1 MGCSAR
7 LHPHD
12 NPLKNTKASG
22 HPPRPDG
29 LDHSRAKAIRRK
41 KSIKRPYIILSIVD
55 RGERRSREPKQNL
68 NYTIQLYLSKKAY
81 YITSHLGL
89 RPFIIP
95 ITPGAQFLSPK
106 DKILSWQ
113 VEKFLV

>member
-29 LDHSRAKAIRRK
+29 LEHSRAKAIRRTNI
-41 KSIKRPYIILSIVD
+41 IKRPYIILSIVD
-55 RGERRSREPKQNL
+55 RGERRSREPKQNS
-68 NYTIQLYLSKKAY
+68 NYTIQLYQSKKAY
-81 YITSHLGL
+81 IKKAYITI
-89 RPFIIP
+89 PFGA
-95 ITPGAQFLSPK
+95 TPLYNTHNPPRAIFESQR
-106 DKILSWQ
+106 
-113 VEKFLV
+113 

>member
-29 LDHSRAKAIRRK
+29 LEHSRAKAIRRK
-41 KSIKRPYIILSIVD
+41 KPIKRPYIILSIVD
-55 RGERRSREPKQNL
+55 KGERRSREPKQNS
-68 NYTIQLYLSKKAY
+68 NYTI
-81 YITSHLGL
+81 
-89 RPFIIP
+89 
-95 ITPGAQFLSPK
+95 
-106 DKILSWQ
+106 
-113 VEKFLV
+113 

>member
-29 LDHSRAKAIRRK
+29 LEHSRAKAIRRK
-41 KSIKRPYIILSIVD
+41 KPIKDPISFYLLLIRVSGEAVNPNKCQFILFNYTYQKMPIILQAIW
-55 RGERRSREPKQNL
+55 GYAPL
-68 NYTIQLYLSKKAY
+68 
-81 YITSHLGL
+81 
-89 RPFIIP
+89 
-95 ITPGAQFLSPK
+95 
-106 DKILSWQ
+106 
-113 VEKFLV
+113 

>member
-29 LDHSRAKAIRRK
+29 LEHSRAKAIRRK

-55 RGERRSREPKQNL
+55 KGERRSREPKQNS
-68 NYTIQLYLSKKAY
+68 NYAIQLYLSERAN
-81 YITSHLGL
+81 ITI
-89 RPFIIP
+89 PFGA
-95 ITPGAQFLSPK
+95 TPLYNTHNPRRAIFESQR
-106 DKILSWQ
+106 
-113 VEKFLV
+113 

>member
-12 NPLKNTKASG
+12 NPLKKYKG
-22 HPPRPDG
+22 LRPPATPAWARTFTRKS
-29 LDHSRAKAIRRK
+29 HSPQEIDK
-41 KSIKRPYIILSIVD
+41 KTLYILSIVD
-55 RGERRSREPKQNL
+55 RGERRSREPKYNSTH
-68 NYTIQLYLSKKAY
+68 TIQLYLSNQTY

-95 ITPGAQFLSPK
+95 ITPARNF
-106 DKILSWQ
+106 
-113 VEKFLV
+113 

>member
-29 LDHSRAKAIRRK
+29 LDHSRAKAIRRTNIMK
-41 KSIKRPYIILSIVD
+41 DPISFYLLLIGVSGEAVNPNIIQIILFNYTNQKRPIL
-55 RGERRSREPKQNL
+55 
-68 NYTIQLYLSKKAY
+68 
-81 YITSHLGL
+81 
-89 RPFIIP
+89 
-95 ITPGAQFLSPK
+95 
-106 DKILSWQ
+106 
-113 VEKFLV
+113 

>member
-12 NPLKNTKASG
+12 NPLKKYKGLRPPATPGWARSFTRKGHSPQEIDKKDPISFYLLLIGVSG
-22 HPPRPDG
+22 EAVNPNKIQIM
-29 LDHSRAKAIRRK
+29 LF
-41 KSIKRPYIILSIVD
+41 
-55 RGERRSREPKQNL
+55 
-68 NYTIQLYLSKKAY
+68 NYTHQKGPILQR
-81 YITSHLGL
+81 HLGL

-106 DKILSWQ
+106 DKILS
-113 VEKFLV
+113 

>member
-29 LDHSRAKAIRRK
+29 LEHSRAKAIRRK

-55 RGERRSREPKQNL
+55 RGERRSREPKYNS
-68 NYTIQLYLSKKAY
+68 NYAIQLYPSNQAN
-81 YITSHLGL
+81 ITT
-89 RPFIIP
+89 PFGA
-95 ITPGAQFLSPK
+95 TPLYNTHNPPRAIFESQR
-106 DKILSWQ
+106 
-113 VEKFLV
+113 

>member
-12 NPLKNTKASG
+12 NPLKKYKGLRPPATPGWARTFTRKG
-22 HPPRPDG
+22 HSPQEID
-29 LDHSRAKAIRRK
+29 
-41 KSIKRPYIILSIVD
+41 KRPYIILSIVD
-55 RGERRSREPKQNL
+55 RGERRSREPKYNSIH
-68 NYTIQLYLSKKAY
+68 TIQLYLSNQAY

-95 ITPGAQFLSPK
+95 ITPRAQFLSPK
-106 DKILSWQ
+106 DKILS
-113 VEKFLV
+113 

>member
-12 NPLKNTKASG
+12 NPMKNTKASG

-29 LDHSRAKAIRRK
+29 LEHSRAKAIRRK
-41 KSIKRPYIILSIVD
+41 KSIKRPYKRPYIILSIVD
-55 RGERRSREPKQNL
+55 KGERRSREPKYNSIH
-68 NYTIQLYLSKKAY
+68 TIQLYQSKKAY

-106 DKILSWQ
+106 DKILS
-113 VEKFLV
+113 

>member
-29 LDHSRAKAIRRK
+29 LEHSRAKAIRRK
-41 KSIKRPYIILSIVD
+41 KSIKDPISFYLLLIGVSGEAVNPNKIQIILF
-55 RGERRSREPKQNL
+55 
-68 NYTIQLYLSKKAY
+68 NYTNQKRPLLQF
-81 YITSHLGL
+81 HLGL

-106 DKILSWQ
+106 DKILS
-113 VEKFLV
+113 

>member
-29 LDHSRAKAIRRK
+29 LEHSRAKAIRRK
-41 KSIKRPYIILSIVD
+41 EPIKKTVYILSIVD
-55 RGERRSREPKQNL
+55 KGERRSREPK
-68 NYTIQLYLSKKAY
+68 
-81 YITSHLGL
+81 
-89 RPFIIP
+89 
-95 ITPGAQFLSPK
+95 
-106 DKILSWQ
+106 
-113 VEKFLV
+113 